1 MSDTVIRVENISKLY
16 RLGEV
21 GTGSLA
27 HDVNRWWHRVRGKE
41 DPYLKIGEVNDRTK
55 PVSGSKKR
63 SLTTED
69 TESTE
74 GAAGV
79 RLGGQAGAA
88 FSNPSTSGL
97 ARDSENTSLIRS
109 ANAPRSAG
117 QKNGLRDDAE
127 RNPAENFK
135 LKTENSAPPASDWVY
150 ALKDVSFEVKRGEV
164 LGIIGRNGA
173 GKSTLLKIL
182 SRVTT
187 QSSGQIKVK
196 GRIAS
201 LLEVGTGF
209 HPELTGPGEVSFALH
224 WPRRETEG
232 WAAWSKSNRRLARRV
247 KRRRGGAN
255 QNIFLNGAIL
265 GMRKAEIARKFDE
278 IVEFS
283 GCARYI
289 DTPVKRYSSGM
300 YVRLAAFAV
309 AAHLEPEPRRRA
321 HRDRLPQAGPQ
332 GFAIWEKRKPNFDHG
347 LGLGG
352 GRCGIPKKA

>member
-55 PVSGSKKR
+55 PAKQASSKK

-74 GAAGV
+74 RGA
-79 RLGGQAGAA
+79 GGNQRADSGEFLEGHSQAG
-88 FSNPSTSGL
+88 L
-97 ARDSENTSLIRS
+97 QMDSEKLASIRS
-109 ANAPRSAG
+109 ANDSRVSGEQTGLVEKSAEIG
-117 QKNGLRDDAE
+117 EICGKNSVA
-127 RNPAENFK
+127 
-135 LKTENSAPPASDWVY
+135 SAPPASDWVY
-150 ALKDVSFEVKRGEV
+150 ALRDVSFEVKRGEV

-209 HPELTGPGEVSFALH
+209 HPELTEPSEVGFALH
-224 WPRRETEG
+224 GPSREPEG
-232 WAAWSKSNRRLARRV
+232 WDACRKSNRRLARRGQHR
-247 KRRRGGAN
+247 KEGAN

-265 GMRKAEIARKFDE
+265 GMRKAEPSRWAAAR
-278 IVEFS
+278 
-283 GCARYI
+283 
-289 DTPVKRYSSGM
+289 
-300 YVRLAAFAV
+300 
-309 AAHLEPEPRRRA
+309 
-321 HRDRLPQAGPQ
+321 
-332 GFAIWEKRKPNFDHG
+332 
-347 LGLGG
+347 
-352 GRCGIPKKA
+352 